1 MVDGAVA
8 IQPNRAR
15 EAATELFKG
24 SSHKLPK
31 SGQDIVVPLSLS
43 DAMIEAID
51 AWAVRNS
58 VRSRSDAIRMMI
70 DGALND
76 RRKSPRLKL
85 LREFDESDGN
95 QEPWN
100 HGARL

>member
-1 MVDGAVA
+1 MADGAVA
-8 IQPNRAR
+8 RSTKPVR
-15 EAATELFKG
+15 ETVTELFEH
-24 SSHKLPK
+24 SSGKAGYPAQP
-31 SGQDIVVPLSLS
+31 GQDMIISIRLP

-51 AWAVRNS
+51 AWAARNS

-85 LREFDESDGN
+85 LLRLDESDET
-95 QEPWN
+95 Q
-100 HGARL
+100 

>member
-1 MVDGAVA
+1 MFED
-8 IQPNRAR
+8 
-15 EAATELFKG
+15 
-24 SSHKLPK
+24 SSHKQVK

-43 DAMIEAID
+43 DTMIEAID

-58 VRSRSDAIRMMI
+58 VRSRGDAIRMMI

-85 LREFDESDGN
+85 LREFDESEGK

-100 HGARL
+100 SGARL

>member
-1 MVDGAVA
+1 
-8 IQPNRAR
+8 
-15 EAATELFKG
+15 
-24 SSHKLPK
+24 
-31 SGQDIVVPLSLS
+31 
-43 DAMIEAID
+43 
-51 AWAVRNS
+51 
-58 VRSRSDAIRMMI
+58 MMI

>member
-1 MVDGAVA
+1 V
-8 IQPNRAR
+8 
-15 EAATELFKG
+15 TELFEG
-24 SSHKLPK
+24 SANKLPK
-31 SGQDIVVPLSLS
+31 SGQGIVIPLSLS
-43 DAMIEAID
+43 DPMIEAID

-85 LREFDESDGN
+85 LLEFDESEGN
-95 QEPWN
+95 QEASN
-100 HGARL
+100 HGALL

>member
-8 IQPNRAR
+8 ISTKKAEGGCDRMF
-15 EAATELFKG
+15 ED
-24 SSHKLPK
+24 SSHKQAK
-31 SGQDIVVPLSLS
+31 SGQDIVVPLSFS
-43 DAMIEAID
+43 DTMIEAID